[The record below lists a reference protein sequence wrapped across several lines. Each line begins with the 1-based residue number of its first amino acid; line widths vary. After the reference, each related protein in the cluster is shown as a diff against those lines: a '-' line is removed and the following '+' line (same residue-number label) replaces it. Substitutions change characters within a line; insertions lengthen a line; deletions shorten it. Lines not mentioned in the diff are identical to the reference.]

1 MAQGQEQ
8 SSGLVVTSA
17 QAAQLL
23 MITPPEFKQ
32 LAQKGWVTA
41 LDHDRYPLLAVV
53 QGYLRFVRAEL
64 VSDND
69 IRLARKR
76 EIDQRVAIKERA
88 LIAVAD
94 HQMIIAEGFG
104 GLVAELAQ
112 VGQRA
117 AGLQLTGGELAEAI
131 RADIENALH
140 RTADRLD
147 QAAARLGLASEPAA
161 GDALTAALGAG
172 ADGAAA

>member
-1 MAQGQEQ
+1 
-8 SSGLVVTSA
+8 
-17 QAAQLL
+17 

-41 LDHDRYPLLAVV
+41 LDHDRYPLVAVV

-76 EIDQRVAIKERA
+76 EIDQRVAIKERG
-88 LIAVAD
+88 LFPVAD
-94 HQMIIAEGFG
+94 LQTLLAEGFG
-104 GLVAELAQ
+104 GLTAELAGI
-112 VGQRA
+112 GQRIA
-117 AGLQLTGGELAEAI
+117 DLGVSGGELAEAI
-131 RADIENALH
+131 RAELENALH

-147 QAAARLGLASEPAA
+147 QAAARLQLPVESSA
-161 GDALTAALGAG
+161 GDALAGAAAGAG